1 MFLSTG
7 LLFTVKS
14 NHRVDY
20 PLGLFP
26 LTIMITGIL
35 QEITGQQVRMLILT
49 FQLALE
55 NLFLKLLFQI

>member
-14 NHRVDY
+14 NNRVDY

-26 LTIMITGIL
+26 LTLMITGIL